1 MIKQLRK
8 VGNSRAL
15 LLDKPI
21 LELLGLSDDGQVQLV
36 VSEGSLIVTPVHPAL
51 VDKDKFQACMERVMK
66 RRKPLLGRLAK

>member
-21 LELLGLSDDGQVQLV
+21 LELLGIAEDGQVQLV
-36 VSEGSLIVTPVHPAL
+36 IRDGSLIVTPVNPEPI
-51 VDKDKFQACMERVMK
+51 DDDKFQACLKRVTS
-66 RRKPLLGRLAK
+66 RRSKLLERLAQ